1 MSLARD
7 VTTVGAATLTSR
19 LLGFLRDAGIAAV
32 LGAGAL
38 SDAYFAALQIPNLFR
53 RLLAEGALNSAFVPM
68 WLRIKDEGGLAGT
81 RRFGEEVLSAMA
93 ASLIGLAIIC
103 IMFAPA
109 IVHLLA
115 PGFRGRGERFAPA
128 VELVRLSI
136 PYVAVSGIVAVA
148 VAALNAVGRV
158 AAAAF
163 GLVVFNGVLVTVVL
177 ALIMSDA
184 PATPGTA
191 AILSAAVVAAGMGQL
206 LCVGAAWLRLETRP
220 RRLRLALSPAVP
232 RFFVQAVPGVF
243 AGGIPQLKLMAGVM
257 VASSSQAAVSWLYY
271 ANRLYELPLGVIS
284 IAIASVLGPAIAASV
299 RSDDAAHAA
308 NAQSRAL
315 EIALGLSLPA
325 AVAFAVLSEAI
336 AGGLFQRGA
345 FGPRDTAMVAAALT
359 AISAGLPGHSLEKV
373 MGAVSFAHEDT
384 RTPMYTA
391 LCGLAAA
398 VTGALILFPRYGH
411 VGIAG
416 AIALSGWIGATL
428 LAAILWR
435 RGWLRIE
442 AAAWRRVPRIVLATL
457 VMGVSIAGVN
467 ALLASWLNISGSS
480 FARIAALGLTVA
492 AGLALYL
499 GCLQAFGVASAR
511 ILLRAIRERL

>member
-7 VTTVGAATLTSR
+7 VTTVGGATLTSR
-19 LLGFLRDAGIAAV
+19 LLGFLRDAGVAAV
-32 LGAGAL
+32 LGAGGL

-68 WLRIKDEGGLAGT
+68 WLRIKDEGGPAAT
-81 RRFGEEVLSAMA
+81 RQFGEEVLSAMA
-93 ASLIGLAIIC
+93 AWLTGLALIC
-103 IMFAPA
+103 IIFAPA

-115 PGFRGRGERFAPA
+115 PGFRDQGERFPLA
-128 VELVRLSI
+128 VEFVRLSI
-136 PYVAVSGIVAVA
+136 PYVAVSGTVAVA
-148 VAALNAVGRV
+148 VAALNAAGRV

-163 GLVVFNGVLVTVVL
+163 GLIVFNGVLVTVVF
-177 ALIMSDA
+177 ALIMSAA
-184 PATPGTA
+184 PATVGTA
-191 AILSAAVVAAGMGQL
+191 AILSAAMVVAGAAQL

-220 RRLRLALSPAVP
+220 RRLSLAPSPAVR
-232 RFFVQAVPGVF
+232 RFFVQAIPGVF

-271 ANRLYELPLGVIS
+271 ANRLYELPLGVVS

-299 RSDDAAHAA
+299 RSQDGAHAH
-308 NAQSRAL
+308 AQSRAL

-345 FGPRDTAMVAAALT
+345 FGPRDTAMVAAALA

-384 RTPMYTA
+384 HTPMYTA
-391 LCGLAAA
+391 LCGLATA

-411 VGIAG
+411 VGIAA

-442 AAAWRRVPRIVLATL
+442 AEAWRRVPRIVLATL
-457 VMGVSIAGVN
+457 VMGAFIASVD
-467 ALLASWLNISGSS
+467 AWLASWLNISGSS
-480 FARIAALGLTVA
+480 FARVAALGLMVA
-492 AGLALYL
+492 AGLGLYL
-499 GCLQAFGVASAR
+499 VCLQALGVASVR
-511 ILLRAIRERL
+511 VLLRAIRERL